1 MKGFFHEIYH
11 NKEKPM
17 STKFVKTVDIVF
29 HQFVQICSKNLDAGI
44 LPMTQ
49 FLTKKILNGEKTM
62 ETIFYKTMVIVS
74 SLLK

>member
-11 NKEKPM
+11 NREKPM

-49 FLTKKILNGEKTM
+49 FLTKKSCMAKKLWKLFSIKLW
-62 ETIFYKTMVIVS
+62 
-74 SLLK
+74 

>member
-11 NKEKPM
+11 NREKPM

-44 LPMTQ
+44 FPMTQ
-49 FLTKKILNGEKTM
+49 FLTKKN
-62 ETIFYKTMVIVS
+62 
-74 SLLK
+74 LLWRKNYGSYFL

>member
-11 NKEKPM
+11 NREKPM

-49 FLTKKILNGEKTM
+49 FLTKKKSCMAKKLWKLFSIKLW
-62 ETIFYKTMVIVS
+62 
-74 SLLK
+74 